1 MQQKKGEDIME
12 RTKEGESKARR
23 TRRVNVREKAI
34 TLIAQISDEISPQ
47 QANKWLKEKRYLTN
61 YEIKDIMQWLK
72 Q

>member
-1 MQQKKGEDIME
+1 ME

-47 QANKWLKEKRYLTN
+47 
-61 YEIKDIMQWLK
+61 
-72 Q
+72 